1 MPRDSVLITDLRFL
15 LVDQLFNPSTLRV
28 PYAHQVPVFTLSEL
42 VYGIENRLSS
52 GVVLEFRERLQMLQE
67 CLFAS
72 IALLTSF
79 VSSLC
84 QLPDDFRGSY
94 MVDGTLNRFWGKE
107 IRSMVN
113 TGDDVIRSSAKQW
126 FDSLN
131 LP

>member
-1 MPRDSVLITDLRFL
+1 MVNAACSKPPVPCDSVLITDLRFL

-42 VYGIENRLSS
+42 VYGIEDRLSS

-79 VSSLC
+79 VSPLC
-84 QLPDDFRGSY
+84 RLADNFRGLLHGRRY
-94 MVDGTLNRFWGKE
+94 PEQVLGERDP
-107 IRSMVN
+107 VN
-113 TGDDVIRSSAKQW
+113 GEHWR
-126 FDSLN
+126 
-131 LP
+131 